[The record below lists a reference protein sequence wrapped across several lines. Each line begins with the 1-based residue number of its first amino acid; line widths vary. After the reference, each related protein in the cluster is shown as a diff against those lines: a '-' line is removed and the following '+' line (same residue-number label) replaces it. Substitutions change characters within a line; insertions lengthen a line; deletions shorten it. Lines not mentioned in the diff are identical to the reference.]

1 MNRIANID
9 HDDAPEHI
17 CEKIKTMIHRR
28 VTAPTMNAYLIA
40 LIDEGRITKAIKHV
54 ALLSAYPP
62 AVWDEIEKLY
72 EEEPP
77 VVLTGSDAG
86 PITVELPSGVW
97 DGKPDPI
104 TVGDILAKL
113 ERLEKRERGAIVNS
127 MPVKTARLHYAI
139 ANAYSALRAAIEAND
154 LSILRED

>member
-54 ALLSAYPP
+54 ALLSAYP
-62 AVWDEIEKLY
+62 
-72 EEEPP
+72 
-77 VVLTGSDAG
+77 LTGSDAG

-127 MPVKTARLHYAI
+127 MPVKTARLYYAI